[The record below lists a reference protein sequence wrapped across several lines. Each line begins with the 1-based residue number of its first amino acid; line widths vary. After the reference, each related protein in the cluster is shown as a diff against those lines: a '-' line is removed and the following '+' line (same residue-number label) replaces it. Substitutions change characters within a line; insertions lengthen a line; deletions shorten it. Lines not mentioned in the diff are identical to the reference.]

1 MAKSKD
7 WLDLVSEMRSDEEIA
22 RRVSAMLPWRPED
35 NNMDAI
41 VERIHLMS
49 RAKEEMLGG
58 SASYRDLR
66 DQFMEKYETLFP
78 LAVPKFSITEHG
90 MTYRQDST

>member
-1 MAKSKD
+1 
-7 WLDLVSEMRSDEEIA
+7 
-22 RRVSAMLPWRPED
+22 MLPWRPED

-78 LAVPKFSITEHG
+78 LAVTKFSITEHG